1 MNNAMAQ
8 ICFRR
13 AWRWLALLAGMLALT
28 GVRAAAPPQANR
40 FLLVFETS
48 HAMKKN
54 LPAIRQALDG
64 LFSSN
69 LQNEMRENDD
79 LAVWTVDEKLHT
91 DTFPLASWAPG
102 DAVGYSARLKD
113 FLRHQRF
120 PRHASLAAL
129 QPLLNRVMQS
139 SERLTVLIFCDG
151 ESRLQ
156 GTPYDSGV
164 NEIITNAAAR
174 IKGGQPMFVIVLRSY
189 HGEYLGCSVN
199 RSLPLNFP
207 KFPPPPKPVAPP
219 KAEPPPKVEPLP
231 APAVVVPPVP
241 ALIIVGTKASTNLSA
256 LTNLVAAPTPVPVPK
271 APETN
276 APATNAPLAKAP
288 ATNAPT
294 TNAIVMKAPPAAAPA
309 SEAITSAPAPQIAV
323 APPPQPAPAP
333 NPPPPAKPLPAPIP
347 IVQKTSAPAPV
358 VVAVP
363 AIATNRPPAPPSN
376 TVAVSAGKTETA
388 SDTGSRWPL
397 VLGGGLLMAA
407 AGLVTWLA
415 VRTRRP
421 RGSLITSSLRDD
433 PRLPPRK

>member
-1 MNNAMAQ
+1 MRSGVRTELMNSAMAQ
-8 ICFRR
+8 ICFQR
-13 AWRWLALLAGMLALT
+13 AWRWLPLLAGMLALT

-54 LPAIRQALDG
+54 LPAIRATLDG

-113 FLRHQRF
+113 FLRHRRF

-164 NEIITNAAAR
+164 NEIVTNAAAR
-174 IKGGQPMFVIVLRSY
+174 IKGAEPMFVIVLRSY

-207 KFPPPPKPVAPP
+207 QFPPPPKPAPP

-276 APATNAPLAKAP
+276 APATNAPVAKAP
-288 ATNAPT
+288 ATNTIA
-294 TNAIVMKAPPAAAPA
+294 MKAPPAAAPA
-309 SEAITSAPAPQIAV
+309 PKIVV
-323 APPPQPAPAP
+323 APSPQPAPAP
-333 NPPPPAKPLPAPIP
+333 NPPAPAKPLPAPVP

-358 VVAVP
+358 AVAMP
-363 AIATNRPPAPPSN
+363 AIVTNRPPAPPSN
-376 TVAVSAGKTETA
+376 TVTASAGETETG

-397 VLGGGLLMAA
+397 VLGGGLLVAA
-407 AGLVTWLA
+407 AGLGIWLSA
-415 VRTRRP
+415 RARRP